1 MSISVAPTPRVLLEA
16 DDNPAFVAPRVLLE
30 TDDGLAFVAPR
41 CAKSEAEF
49 LYEEIFV
56 RRSYLQEGV
65 SLSEAGHPCVVD
77 VGANIGLFA
86 LMCMQ
91 INPCTRVIACEPSP
105 DSYAL
110 LSRNVAGYD
119 SVKPLPFALGA
130 KNGIASLHCYRD
142 APAESSTR
150 PAERERQRQRI
161 LFEISRTDSALL
173 EEAPGPGLGSEPVQ
187 LDQAHAPL
195 EATKSV
201 VRCEVRSLSWL
212 MSEEALPMIDLLKV
226 DVEGDE
232 LEVLRGV
239 RSSDW
244 NRIRQVVV
252 EVHDVNDRLARV
264 LSLLR
269 RHGMRAKAVQQRG
282 GVHHGYQ
289 MVVPHALRL
298 FYVYATRREEEGGTL
313 SSSQAHTHTATPPRY
328 PRQPLSTA
336 RAAQHE
342 ATVDP
347 KEARRRSA

>member
-1 MSISVAPTPRVLLEA
+1 VGIFFFFGGVFFFGDMAASGMPVISGAPTS
-16 DDNPAFVAPRVLLE
+16 RVLLE
-30 TDDGLAFVAPR
+30 TDDGLSFIAPR
-41 CAKSEAEF
+41 RAKSEAEF

-65 SLSEAGHPCVVD
+65 SLIEAGHPIVVD
-77 VGANIGLFA
+77 AGANIGLFA
-86 LMCMQ
+86 LLCMR

-119 SVKPLPFALGA
+119 SVKTLPLALGA
-130 KNGIASLHCYRD
+130 GHGIANLYCYGD

-150 PAERERQRQRI
+150 PAERERQRQR
-161 LFEISRTDSALL
+161 LSCEISRRDP
-173 EEAPGPGLGSEPVQ
+173 APPVHASESGLFSEPAV
-187 LDQAHAPL
+187 
-195 EATKSV
+195 EATPSV

-212 MSEEALPMIDLLKV
+212 MCEESLPVIDLLKV

-244 NRIRQVVV
+244 SRIRQVVV
-252 EVHDVNDRLARV
+252 EVHDVNGRLARV

-282 GVHHGYQ
+282 GVRDGYQ
-289 MVVPHALRL
+289 MVVPHGLRL
-298 FYVYATRREEEGGTL
+298 FYVYATRRDGEEAAL
-313 SSSQAHTHTATPPRY
+313 SSSRVQTAAAPAPTAYRRPGPRA
-328 PRQPLSTA
+328 PRLRSIRKKP
-336 RAAQHE
+336 AAKALQ
-342 ATVDP
+342 
-347 KEARRRSA
+347 